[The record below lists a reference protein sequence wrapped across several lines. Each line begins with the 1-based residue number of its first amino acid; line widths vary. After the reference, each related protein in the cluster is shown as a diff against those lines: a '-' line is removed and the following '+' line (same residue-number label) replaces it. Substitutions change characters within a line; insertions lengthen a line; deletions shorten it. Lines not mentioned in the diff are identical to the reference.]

1 MTLYILNNY
10 STPPCVSF
18 YKTVTME
25 SGDDTMKDMVEF
37 GRKIKRL
44 REQNAISLRELGE
57 RSGVS
62 YSFINSIEHNRFSPS
77 RDTVIALADAL
88 KGADKNELLLLAGF
102 APEQEEPF
110 HIQAEEFLDAEDP
123 ETNLF
128 FKDFKNAPK
137 ERREEMLRFWNFI
150 KEQHPSGHP
159 SGKQG

>member
-1 MTLYILNNY
+1 
-10 STPPCVSF
+10 
-18 YKTVTME
+18 ME

-44 REQNAISLRELGE
+44 REQTALSLRELGE

-88 KGADKNELLLLAGF
+88 KVADKNELLLLAGF
-102 APEQEEPF
+102 APEQEESL
-110 HIQAEEFLDAEDP
+110 HTKAEDFLDADDP

-150 KEQHPSGHP
+150 KEQHPSGHA
-159 SGKQG
+159 SSRQGK